1 MAARPPRLRV
11 VIPEPVAGLLAPT
24 LTAPVTV
31 VAAASAS
38 DADLAPHL
46 ADADVLIS
54 NRFTAAMAAATT
66 HLRLIQATGAG
77 TELIDPS
84 ALPPDAAVCNMFGH
98 ETSIAEYVMM
108 AMLALNRDL
117 IGMDRRLH
125 AGDWRDSDTLRPQRD
140 LFGRVVAIVGYGH
153 IGAAVARYA
162 TAFGMEVRVATRN
175 VGCHARDDL
184 PLAYLGP
191 LSDLRAV
198 LAPADF
204 VVIALPLTA
213 ETTDLFGDA
222 EFAMMRPSACLIN
235 VARARIVNEAAL
247 FAALERG
254 VVAGAAIDVWYRY
267 PEGSGPTLPSR
278 YPFHTLPNVIMTPH
292 VSGWTET
299 TMRRRWAAIDENL
312 RRLGSGEPLLNV
324 VARGGGPPV
333 TIVDPGIW
341 TVRGRRSS

>member
-11 VIPEPVAGLLAPT
+11 VIPEPIAGLLAPT
-24 LTAPVTV
+24 LTAPVTI
-31 VAAASAS
+31 VAAAGAS

-46 ADADVLIS
+46 ANADVLIS
-54 NRFTAAMAAATT
+54 NRFTAAMAAAATRL
-66 HLRLIQATGAG
+66 HLIQATGAG
-77 TELIDPS
+77 TELIDLS
-84 ALPPDAAVCNMFGH
+84 ALPPDAAVCNVFGH

-125 AGDWRDSDTLRPQRD
+125 AGDWRDRDTLRPQRD
-140 LFGRVVAIVGYGH
+140 LFGRVVAVIGYGH

-162 TAFGMEVRVATRN
+162 LAFGMAVRVATRN
-175 VGCHARDDL
+175 PDRARDDL
-184 PLAYLGP
+184 PLAYRGP

-204 VVIALPLTA
+204 VVIALPLTP
-213 ETTDLFGDA
+213 ETTDLIGEA
-222 EFAMMRPSACLIN
+222 EFAMMRPTACLIN

-247 FAALERG
+247 FAALARG
-254 VVAGAAIDVWYRY
+254 AVAGAAIDVWYRY
-267 PEGSGPTLPSR
+267 PEDTTPTPPSR
-278 YPFHTLPNVIMTPH
+278 YPFHTLPNVVMTPH

-324 VARGGGPPV
+324 VARGGRPPV
-333 TIVDPGIW
+333 T
-341 TVRGRRSS
+341 SL

>member
-1 MAARPPRLRV
+1 MAALSPRLRV

-24 LTAPVTV
+24 LAAPVTV

-46 ADADVLIS
+46 ADADALIS
-54 NRFTAAMAAATT
+54 NRFTAAMAATATR
-66 HLRLIQATGAG
+66 LRLIQATGAG
-77 TELIDPS
+77 TELIDLS
-84 ALPPDAAVCNMFGH
+84 ALPPGVTVCNMFGH

-117 IGMDRRLH
+117 IGTDRRLH
-125 AGDWRDSDTLRPQRD
+125 EGDWRDSDTLRPQRD

-184 PLAYLGP
+184 PLAYRGP
-191 LSDLRAV
+191 LSDLQAV

-204 VVIALPLTA
+204 VVIALPLTP
-213 ETTDLFGDA
+213 ETIDLFGEA

-247 FAALERG
+247 FAALTRG
-254 VVAGAAIDVWYRY
+254 DIAGAALDVWYRY
-267 PEGSGPTLPSR
+267 PEDTTPTPWGRLP
-278 YPFHTLPNVIMTPH
+278 T
-292 VSGWTET
+292 
-299 TMRRRWAAIDENL
+299 
-312 RRLGSGEPLLNV
+312 
-324 VARGGGPPV
+324 
-333 TIVDPGIW
+333 
-341 TVRGRRSS
+341 